1 MNKRKILNILFWVL
15 LLIVVALILW
25 RIFGNSPTD
34 LQIIIPIMLMFL
46 VKMWTISDEVKELK
60 HEARMSFSK
69 VKSQM
74 EKLKK

>member
-15 LLIVVALILW
+15 LLIVIALILW

-60 HEARMSFSK
+60 HEVRMSFSK
-69 VKSQM
+69 VKSEL
-74 EKLKK
+74 EKIKK

>member
-15 LLIVVALILW
+15 LLIVIALILW

-46 VKMWTISDEVKELK
+46 VKMWTISDEVKELR
-60 HEARMSFSK
+60 HEVRMSFSK
-69 VKSQM
+69 VKSEL
-74 EKLKK
+74 EKIKK